1 MAVESQAESAGGS
14 LLRDVV
20 AGVVEEVAPEERP
33 LLDALSGFDDAT
45 ALRRLTARDGRDQ
58 PLAFG
63 VEVATALVTPV
74 VWIAVDETIRRIIDS
89 TADRIG
95 KPKHGRAR
103 LFGRRR
109 AVGPVVIPPLTTDQ
123 LRQVEQGVLDAAC
136 DAGFSRKRSERIADA
151 VVRRLA
157 LAPPQTER

>member
-1 MAVESQAESAGGS
+1 MALQSQAESAGGS
-14 LLRDVV
+14 LLRDVI

-63 VEVATALVTPV
+63 VEAATALVTSV
-74 VWIAVDETIRRIIDS
+74 VWIAVDETVRRIIDS
-89 TADRIG
+89 TADRTV
-95 KPKHGRAR
+95 KPKRARAR

-109 AVGPVVIPPLTTDQ
+109 AVEPVIIPPLTTDQ
-123 LRQVEQGVLDAAC
+123 LRQVEQAVLDAAR
-136 DAGFSRKRSERIADA
+136 DAGFSQKRSERIAHG
-151 VVRRLA
+151 VVRRLV

>member
-1 MAVESQAESAGGS
+1 MALQGQAESAGGS

-63 VEVATALVTPV
+63 VEATTALVTPV
-74 VWIAVDETIRRIIDS
+74 VWIAVDETVRRIIDS
-89 TADRIG
+89 TVDRAD
-95 KPKHGRAR
+95 KPKRARSR

-109 AVGPVVIPPLTTDQ
+109 AAGPVTIPPLTTDQ
-123 LRQVEQGVLDAAC
+123 LKQVEQAVLEASS
-136 DAGFSRKRSERIADA
+136 DAGISRKRSERIAHG
-151 VVRRLA
+151 VVRRLV